1 MLHHA
6 SLQHPNLLSALNERK
21 MMQENETEL
30 YTLAR
35 KLSVFVTNHTND
47 ILVEQYRLSRDLRF
61 AEVTTMGQRADRV
74 RVFYV
79 RSATKAP
86 SKVSHRRPLYARTR
100 VVTVKEIVG
109 PNGPKLVFSC
119 SCGHFFLHMCAC
131 RHMYCI
137 LDRQPNDDDV
147 FPDKCKSYEAKYHKD
162 DNFRRNCD
170 QRTHELEQAGGIV
183 VNQSLENITLDPK

>member
-1 MLHHA
+1 M
-6 SLQHPNLLSALNERK
+6 QDNES
-21 MMQENETEL
+21 EL

-35 KLSVFVTNHTND
+35 ELSVFVCNHTND
-47 ILVEQYRLSRDLRF
+47 ILVEQYQLSKNQRCM
-61 AEVTTMGQRADRV
+61 EVTTNDQCNMRR

-79 RSATKAP
+79 RSAKKP
-86 SKVSHRRPLYARTR
+86 SSKVSHRRPLYARTR

-109 PNGPKLVFSC
+109 PNGPKLVLSC
-119 SCGHFFLHMCAC
+119 TCGHFFLHMCAC

-137 LDRQPNDDDV
+137 LDRQPNHEDM
-147 FPDKCKSYEAKYHKD
+147 FPEKCKSYEVKYHKD

-183 VNQSLENITLDPK
+183 VNERLENIIISPT